1 MLLPKFDMLNKIK
14 KERTITLANAIIIAF
29 AAFVVFTVLQTLGI
43 VNLFLLGY
51 TVCSWIGIFIFSVMI
66 TWCFNAQPN
75 IVRFCITILILGLF
89 LFLYTTLARTK
100 PNVI

>member
-1 MLLPKFDMLNKIK
+1 MLLPKFDILNKIK

-43 VNLFLLGY
+43 VILFLLGY

-66 TWCFNAQPN
+66 T
-75 IVRFCITILILGLF
+75 
-89 LFLYTTLARTK
+89 
-100 PNVI
+100 